1 MIDTIAGLNALDI
14 DAIKKPR
21 SYLVIFPGGSMI
33 EVSPAQL
40 ISLHMDARRAVKWEK
55 KTIQQ
60 YTAEVMARSKDL
72 MLSTIY

>member
-14 DAIKKPR
+14 DAIKKSS

-40 ISLHMDARRAVKWEK
+40 INLYRDARRAVKWEN
-55 KTIQQ
+55 KTVQQ
-60 YTAEVMARSKDL
+60 YTKEVMSRSKDL

>member
-14 DAIKKPR
+14 DAIKKSR

-40 ISLHMDARRAVKWEK
+40 IMLHNDARRAVKWEG
-55 KTIQQ
+55 KTIAQ
-60 YTAEVMARSKDL
+60 YTAEVMSRSKDL
-72 MLSTIY
+72 LLETIY